1 MKIFSPVVGS
11 IKQLA
16 QVEDEAFSTKV
27 MGEGVAVVP
36 YNGQIV
42 SPVNGTVSMIFP
54 TNHAIGII
62 SDEGVEILIH
72 IGIDTVELNGQ
83 GFKSFVNANQRV
95 KVKDLL
101 VEVDLDVVKSK
112 YASDVMIIITNTPN
126 YKTITPSL
134 EKEVV
139 SGDCIIE
146 VE

>member
-16 QVEDEAFSTKV
+16 LVEDEAFSTKV
-27 MGEGVAVVP
+27 MGEGIAVVP

-42 SPVNGTVSMIFP
+42 SPVNGTISMIFP
-54 TNHAIGII
+54 TKHAIGII

-83 GFKSFVNANQRV
+83 GFKSFVKANQRV

-101 VEVDLDVVKSK
+101 VEVDLDVVESK
-112 YASDVMIIITNTPN
+112 YTSDVMIIVTNTPN

-134 EKEVV
+134 EKEVGA
-139 SGDCIIE
+139 GDCIIE